1 MKLNISL
8 ILLFSFITS
17 TALAQLYCPPIYGK
31 RNEGKYHVALGVG
44 PTLMYGDIEKAN
56 TSGFAFYLAGDYTV
70 TRGVDVGLE
79 LQLGTLKAI
88 GEELDN
94 RFVTNR
100 YQAGGVMVKVFPFRL
115 FTEKKFQKAS
125 FVSSL
130 KESFYVG
137 AGMLGVINNYAKQD
151 IYREANLLSM
161 DYDTP
166 NYTWG
171 PVERDGEGN
180 LLISEDN
187 EQQFKERINS
197 LTLPTLNVGLA
208 IPVNQL
214 TSNSGRFWSVMLNGQ
229 FNFSNN
235 DLLDGYMP
243 YQSGT
248 GNRVGLKNDFYS
260 FYTLG
265 IRYSL

>member
-8 ILLFSFITS
+8 ILLLSFITS

-44 PTLMYGDIEKAN
+44 PTLLYGDIEKAN
-56 TSGFAFYLAGDYTV
+56 TSGFAVYLAGDYTV
-70 TRGVDVGLE
+70 TRGIDVGLE
-79 LQLGTLKAI
+79 LQLGTLQAI

-100 YQAGGVMVKVFPFRL
+100 YQAGGLMLKVFPFRL

-137 AGMLGVINNYAKQD
+137 AGMLGVINNYAKED
-151 IYREANLLSM
+151 IYREANIQSM

-265 IRYSL
+265 VRYSL